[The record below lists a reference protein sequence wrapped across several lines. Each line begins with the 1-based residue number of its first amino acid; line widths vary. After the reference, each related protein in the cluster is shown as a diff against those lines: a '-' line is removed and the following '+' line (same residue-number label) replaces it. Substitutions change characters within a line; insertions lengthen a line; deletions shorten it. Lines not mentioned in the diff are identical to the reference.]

1 MLAALDRA
9 LKHVLWLLVAVL
21 TASVFLQVV
30 SRFVLRYPLPWT
42 EEVSR
47 ISFVYSIFVGATI
60 AVRQETHLNID
71 VLLVVLPKGIARA
84 LTVLGSLLVGIF
96 LGFVT
101 WEGVV
106 LVRATGVQMTPVMQL
121 PFRHLYLVVPVSG
134 ALMLFYLILGLV
146 DYLRKTGEG

>member
-1 MLAALDRA
+1 MLAILDRA
-9 LKHVLWLLVAVL
+9 LKQVLWLLVALL

-30 SRFVLRYPLPWT
+30 SRFVLKYPLPWT

-47 ISFVYSIFVGATI
+47 IAFVYSIFVGATI
-60 AVRQETHLNID
+60 AVREKTHLNID
-71 VLLVVLPKGIARA
+71 AILVVLPRGMARA
-84 LTVLGSLLVGIF
+84 LTILGSLLVGVF

-101 WEGVV
+101 WEGIV

-121 PFRHLYLVVPVSG
+121 PFRHLYLVVPASG
-134 ALMLFYLILGLV
+134 ALMLFYLILGMV